1 MDMESMMANMGGQG
15 GPDSDDEDEEEKEA
29 EGDPKTL
36 ADLDGQAE

>member
-1 MDMESMMANMGGQG
+1 MDMESMMANMGGQV

-36 ADLDGQAE
+36 ADLDG